1 MSKNQDVHHVKV
13 LFDIENDDGTIDV
26 EGIWAIP
33 TPNGHRID
41 NVPFYAK
48 GLACNDEI
56 SAALDA
62 DGMLHFVELLTPS
75 GHSTVRLWFANE
87 SDVQLVRDTLRIM
100 GCSSELD
107 LSRLVAV
114 DIPPTVSYSH
124 VQKYLERQE
133 SAGILEYEE
142 ACLA

>member
-1 MSKNQDVHHVKV
+1 MSKTQDDRHVKV
-13 LFDIENDDGTIDV
+13 LFEIENEDGTI
-26 EGIWAIP
+26 EIESIWTIP

-48 GLACNDEI
+48 GLAYNDEI

-75 GHSTVRLWFANE
+75 GHSTVRLWFAKE
-87 SDVQLVRDTLRIM
+87 SDVQSVRDKLRTM
-100 GCSSELD
+100 GCPSELD
-107 LSRLVAV
+107 HSRLVAV
-114 DIPPTVSYSH
+114 DIPPIVSYSR
-124 VQKYLERQE
+124 VRDYLERQE
-133 SAGILEYEE
+133 FAGVFEYEE